1 MHLAKLI
8 LLACPVV
15 LTSMLIG
22 AVPAHAF
29 ESANSLQVPQ
39 VNVAQTAVNHPHLAV
54 SNLRSDQPLIPKG
67 CGCTQ
72 CIKAEKLLQ
81 SRLPGF

>member
-1 MHLAKLI
+1 MNLAKLI

-15 LTSMLIG
+15 LTSMLIERF
-22 AVPAHAF
+22 PAHASETASF
-29 ESANSLQVPQ
+29 LQMPQ
-39 VNVAQTAVNHPHLAV
+39 VNLAQTSVNYQSLAS
-54 SNLRSDQPLIPKG
+54 SNLRSDQPLVPTG

-72 CIKAEKLLQ
+72 CIKAEQLLQ